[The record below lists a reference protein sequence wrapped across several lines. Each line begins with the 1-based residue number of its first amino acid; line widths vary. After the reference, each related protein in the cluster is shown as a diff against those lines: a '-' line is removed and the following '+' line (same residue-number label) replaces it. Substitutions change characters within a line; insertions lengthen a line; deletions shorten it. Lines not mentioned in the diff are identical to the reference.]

1 MSPPAGAATKKRGA
15 LVGDRAEQDGTLYR
29 EGMDLGPPISYRVLG
44 RGTPV
49 YSAEGDRIGKITHV
63 LAAEDEDVFDGVV
76 IGEHLFGEG
85 HRFVDADDIDTI
97 HDNGV
102 VLKLGRGE
110 CERLPKP
117 SANPAV
123 MRDDPA
129 ESKADSRRERLRR
142 AWHLISGD
150 W

>member
-1 MSPPAGAATKKRGA
+1 
-15 LVGDRAEQDGTLYR
+15 
-29 EGMDLGPPISYRVLG
+29 MDLGRPIAYQVLE

-49 YSAEGDRIGKITHV
+49 YSADGDQIGKVAEV

-76 IGEHLFGEG
+76 IGEHLVGKE
-85 HRFVDADDIDTI
+85 HRFADADEVQNIFER
-97 HDNGV
+97 GV
-102 VLKLGRGE
+102 VLKLDRAS

-129 ESKADSRRERLRR
+129 ESKADLRRQKLRR
-142 AWHLISGD
+142 AWDLISGNG
-150 W
+150 

>member
-1 MSPPAGAATKKRGA
+1 VSSARGGPSEGRRIRPEAT
-15 LVGDRAEQDGTLYR
+15 GTLYAAR
-29 EGMDLGPPISYRVLG
+29 VDLGQPISYEVLD

-49 YSAEGDRIGKITHV
+49 YSADGDRIGKVAHV

-76 IGEHLFGEG
+76 IGEHAFGEE
-85 HRFVDADDIDTI
+85 HRFADADDIDAI
-97 HDNGV
+97 YEHGL
-102 VLKLGRGE
+102 VLKLDRAE

-129 ESKADSRRERLRR
+129 ESRADIRHEKLMR
-142 AWHLISGD
+142 AWDLISGND
-150 W
+150 